1 MSKTLVTHN
10 GSFHAD
16 DVFGVATLKM
26 HAGEPL
32 TIRRTRDRDE
42 IDAAD
47 FVVDVGEEHDPERD
61 RFDHHQ
67 EGGAGKR
74 DNGIPYAAFGLVWK
88 KYGAAVCGSQEIAE
102 IVDAKLAQPIDA
114 IDNGMSLHEGE
125 SRIDGVY
132 PYTIASMVA
141 AFRPTWQEP
150 DSDSDVLFQSLV
162 KLATGVIDRERAH
175 GQAAKAATDEV
186 EKAYYEA
193 NDQRVVVLQ
202 KDLPW
207 RNVLCGK
214 PEPLL
219 VVYPKPERGEW
230 CVKAVPDDGFENRID
245 LPEDWAGKSGQELRR
260 ATGIQ
265 GSVFA
270 HRARFMA
277 VAETKK
283 QAKQLALKA
292 LKNADN

>member
-1 MSKTLVTHN
+1 MKTIATHN

-26 HAGEPL
+26 HIGEPIK
-32 TIRRTRDRDE
+32 IRRTRDRDE
-42 IDAAD
+42 IDASD
-47 FVVDVGEEHDPERD
+47 FAVDVGEEHDPDRD

-74 DNGIPYAAFGLVWK
+74 DNGIPYAAFGLVWE
-88 KYGAAVCGSQEIAE
+88 KYGPAVCGSKEIAE

-125 SRIDGVY
+125 SRVDGVY
-132 PYTIASMVA
+132 PYTVASMVA

-150 DSDSDVLFQSLV
+150 ESDSDVLFDSLV

-175 GQAAKAATDEV
+175 GQATMAASDEV
-186 EKAYYEA
+186 EAAYQQA
-193 NDQRVVVLQ
+193 DDQRMVVLE

-230 CVKAVPDDGFENRID
+230 CVKAVPDDGFDNRID
-245 LPEDWAGKSGQELRR
+245 LPDHWAGKSGHELER
-260 ATGIQ
+260 ATGVD

-270 HRARFMA
+270 HRAQFMA
-277 VAETKK
+277 VAETKA
-283 QAKQLALKA
+283 QAKRLARKA
-292 LKNADN
+292 LKNAGN

>member
-1 MSKTLVTHN
+1 MQTVVTHN

-26 HAGEPL
+26 HVGEPL
-32 TIRRTRDRDE
+32 KIRRSRDQDE

-47 FVVDVGEEHDPERD
+47 YAVDVGEEYDPSRD

-74 DNGIPYAAFGLVWK
+74 NNGIPYAAFGLVWK
-88 KYGAAVCGSQEIAE
+88 KHGPAVCGSQEIAD
-102 IVDAKLAQPIDA
+102 IVDSKLAQPIDA
-114 IDNGMSLHEGE
+114 IDNGVPLHEGE
-125 SRIDGVY
+125 SRVDGVY

-150 DSDSDVLFQSLV
+150 ESDSDVLFDSLV

-175 GQAAKAATDEV
+175 GQAAMAATSEV
-186 EKAYYEA
+186 EKAYHQA
-193 NDQRVVVLQ
+193 NDERLVILD

-230 CVKAVPDDGFENRID
+230 CVKAVPDDGFDNRID
-245 LPEDWAGKSGQELRR
+245 LPQHWAGKSGQELER
-260 ATGIQ
+260 ATGVG

-270 HRARFMA
+270 HRAQFMA
-277 VAETKK
+277 VAETKD
-283 QAKQLALKA
+283 QAKQLARQA
-292 LKNADN
+292 LKNAEG

>member
-1 MSKTLVTHN
+1 
-10 GSFHAD
+10 
-16 DVFGVATLKM
+16 M
-26 HAGEPL
+26 HVGEPIK
-32 TIRRTRDRDE
+32 IRRTRDRDE

-47 FVVDVGEEHDPERD
+47 FAVDVGEEYDPERD

-88 KYGAAVCGSQEIAE
+88 KYGPAVCGSKEIAE

-125 SRIDGVY
+125 SRVDGVY

-150 DSDSDVLFQSLV
+150 ESDSDVLFDSLV

-175 GQAAKAATDEV
+175 GQATMAAADEV
-186 EKAYYEA
+186 EAAYQQA
-193 NDQRVVVLQ
+193 DDQRMVVLE

-230 CVKAVPDDGFENRID
+230 CVKAVPDDGFDNRID
-245 LPEDWAGKSGQELRR
+245 LPNHWAGKSGQELER
-260 ATGIQ
+260 ATGVE

-270 HRARFMA
+270 HRAQFMA
-277 VAETKK
+277 VAKTKA
-283 QAKQLALKA
+283 QAKRLARKA
-292 LKNADN
+292 LENTDN